1 MNMSTVEAI
10 DPQERLENAQHD
22 LALAKR
28 AWSGRSVEDVERD
41 LEAARARERSAIAS
55 GVYAD
60 QVKAQLARFDLQK
73 ERTRALAVKACEAEL
88 EEAAK
93 AEGVAL

>member
-1 MNMSTVEAI
+1 MSTETIKAV
-10 DPQERLENAQHD
+10 DPQERYEDALCDLD
-22 LALAKR
+22 LARR
-28 AWSGRSVEDVERD
+28 AWSGRSVEEIERD

-55 GVYAD
+55 GLYAD
-60 QVKAQLARFDLQK
+60 QVKAQLARFDLQR
-73 ERTRALAVKACEAEL
+73 ERARALAVKACEAEL